1 MKYVKQVGII
11 WGFTVAGELLH
22 AILPLPVPSGVYG
35 LFLLLGAL
43 MAGWVRLESVEGTG
57 NFLMDTMT
65 LMFIPAMVGLM
76 EYAAQIK
83 EVFVPF
89 MIVIAVSTVAVMVVT
104 GRVAQ
109 TVIDLQERGRGKR
122 AEERRGNSAES
133 RENATKGQV
142 SVEECR
148 ENASESQV
156 STTECPENAA
166 KDQVSTAECRE
177 NAAKDQVSAA
187 ECRENAAKGQVS
199 AGGCH
204 ENAAK
209 SRVSAEECRE
219 NAANPLDCPDPQPAP
234 LESEE
239 EQTNAR

>member
-11 WGFTVAGELLH
+11 WGFTMAGEILH

-109 TVIDLQERGRGKR
+109 TVIDLQERGRGKQ
-122 AEERRGNSAES
+122 AEERRRNSVES
-133 RENATKGQV
+133 RGSA
-142 SVEECR
+142 EECR
-148 ENASESQV
+148 ENASES
-156 STTECPENAA
+156 
-166 KDQVSTAECRE
+166 QVSTAECRE
-177 NAAKDQVSAA
+177 NAAKDQVSTT

-199 AGGCH
+199 T
-204 ENAAK
+204 
-209 SRVSAEECRE
+209 VECRE
-219 NAANPLDCPDPQPAP
+219 NTAAP

>member
-1 MKYVKQVGII
+1 
-11 WGFTVAGELLH
+11 
-22 AILPLPVPSGVYG
+22 
-35 LFLLLGAL
+35 

-122 AEERRGNSAES
+122 AEERRGNSVES
-133 RENATKGQV
+133 RGSA
-142 SVEECR
+142 EECR
-148 ENASESQV
+148 ENASES
-156 STTECPENAA
+156 
-166 KDQVSTAECRE
+166 QVSTAECRE
-177 NAAKDQVSAA
+177 NAAKDQVSTTECRENAA
-187 ECRENAAKGQVS
+187 KGQVSTVECRENAAKGQVS
-199 AGGCH
+199 AAECH
-204 ENAAK
+204 ENTAD
-209 SRVSAEECRE
+209 
-219 NAANPLDCPDPQPAP
+219 PLDCPAPQPDP

>member
-11 WGFTVAGELLH
+11 WGFTMAGEILH

-122 AEERRGNSAES
+122 AEERRGNSVES
-133 RENATKGQV
+133 RGSA
-142 SVEECR
+142 EECR
-148 ENASESQV
+148 ENASES
-156 STTECPENAA
+156 
-166 KDQVSTAECRE
+166 QVSTAECRE
-177 NAAKDQVSAA
+177 NAAKDQVSTTECRENAA
-187 ECRENAAKGQVS
+187 KGQVSTVECRENAAKGQVS
-199 AGGCH
+199 A
-204 ENAAK
+204 
-209 SRVSAEECRE
+209 EE
-219 NAANPLDCPDPQPAP
+219 
-234 LESEE
+234 
-239 EQTNAR
+239 

>member
-11 WGFTVAGELLH
+11 WGFTMAGEILH

-109 TVIDLQERGRGKR
+109 TVIDLQERGRDKR
-122 AEERRGNSAES
+122 AEERSGNSVES
-133 RENATKGQV
+133 RGSA
-142 SVEECR
+142 EECR
-148 ENASESQV
+148 ENASES
-156 STTECPENAA
+156 
-166 KDQVSTAECRE
+166 QVSTAECRE
-177 NAAKDQVSAA
+177 NAAKDQVSTT

-199 AGGCH
+199 A
-204 ENAAK
+204 A
-209 SRVSAEECRE
+209 ECRE
-219 NAANPLDCPDPQPAP
+219 NAADPLDCPAPQPAP

>member
-11 WGFTVAGELLH
+11 WGFTMAGEILH

-122 AEERRGNSAES
+122 AEEPRGNAGES
-133 RENATKGQV
+133 
-142 SVEECR
+142 
-148 ENASESQV
+148 
-156 STTECPENAA
+156 
-166 KDQVSTAECRE
+166 
-177 NAAKDQVSAA
+177 QVSAA

-199 AGGCH
+199 AAECH
-204 ENAAK
+204 ENTAD
-209 SRVSAEECRE
+209 
-219 NAANPLDCPDPQPAP
+219 PLDCPAPQPDP

>member
-11 WGFTVAGELLH
+11 WGFTMAGEILH

-122 AEERRGNSAES
+122 AEERRGNSVES
-133 RENATKGQV
+133 RGSA
-142 SVEECR
+142 EECR
-148 ENASESQV
+148 ENASES
-156 STTECPENAA
+156 
-166 KDQVSTAECRE
+166 QVSTAECRE
-177 NAAKDQVSAA
+177 NAAKDQVSTTECRENAA
-187 ECRENAAKGQVS
+187 KGQVSTVECRENAAKGQVS
-199 AGGCH
+199 AAECH
-204 ENAAK
+204 ENTAD
-209 SRVSAEECRE
+209 
-219 NAANPLDCPDPQPAP
+219 PLDCPAPQPDP

>member
-109 TVIDLQERGRGKR
+109 TVIDLQEHGRGKR

-133 RENATKGQV
+133 RV
-142 SVEECR
+142 SAVECR
-148 ENASESQV
+148 ENAVV
-156 STTECPENAA
+156 SR
-166 KDQVSTAECRE
+166 VSGVECRE
-177 NAAKDQVSAA
+177 NTA
-187 ECRENAAKGQVS
+187 E
-199 AGGCH
+199 
-204 ENAAK
+204 
-209 SRVSAEECRE
+209 
-219 NAANPLDCPDPQPAP
+219 PLDCPAPQPEP
-234 LESEE
+234 PESEE

>member
-11 WGFTVAGELLH
+11 WGFTMAGEILH

-43 MAGWVRLESVEGTG
+43 MSGWVRLESVEGTG

-109 TVIDLQERGRGKR
+109 TVIDLQERGRDKR
-122 AEERRGNSAES
+122 AEERSGNSVES
-133 RENATKGQV
+133 RGSA
-142 SVEECR
+142 EECR
-148 ENASESQV
+148 ENASES
-156 STTECPENAA
+156 
-166 KDQVSTAECRE
+166 QVSTAECRE
-177 NAAKDQVSAA
+177 NAAKDQVSTTECRENAA
-187 ECRENAAKGQVS
+187 KGQVSTVECRENAAKGQVS
-199 AGGCH
+199 A
-204 ENAAK
+204 A
-209 SRVSAEECRE
+209 ECRE
-219 NAANPLDCPDPQPAP
+219 NAADPLDCPAPQPAP

>member
-11 WGFTVAGELLH
+11 WGFTMAGEILH

-109 TVIDLQERGRGKR
+109 TVIDLQERGRGKQ
-122 AEERRGNSAES
+122 AEERRRN
-133 RENATKGQV
+133 
-142 SVEECR
+142 
-148 ENASESQV
+148 
-156 STTECPENAA
+156 TTECPENAA

-204 ENAAK
+204 KNAAK

>member
-11 WGFTVAGELLH
+11 WGFTMAGEILH

-122 AEERRGNSAES
+122 AEERRGNSVES
-133 RENATKGQV
+133 RGSA
-142 SVEECR
+142 EECR

-156 STTECPENAA
+156 STAECSENAA
-166 KDQVSTAECRE
+166 KDQVSTTECRENAAKGQVSTVECRE

-187 ECRENAAKGQVS
+187 EC
-199 AGGCH
+199 H
-204 ENAAK
+204 ENTAD
-209 SRVSAEECRE
+209 
-219 NAANPLDCPDPQPAP
+219 PLDCPAPQPDP

>member
-11 WGFTVAGELLH
+11 WGFTMAGELLH

-109 TVIDLQERGRGKR
+109 TVIDLQERGSGKR
-122 AEERRGNSAES
+122 AEERRGNA
-133 RENATKGQV
+133 
-142 SVEECR
+142 
-148 ENASESQV
+148 
-156 STTECPENAA
+156 
-166 KDQVSTAECRE
+166 AECRE
-177 NAAKDQVSAA
+177 NATESRVSAA
-187 ECRENAAKGQVS
+187 ECRENTAESRLSAA
-199 AGGCH
+199 
-204 ENAAK
+204 
-209 SRVSAEECRE
+209 ECRE
-219 NAANPLDCPDPQPAP
+219 NTAEPLDCPAPQPESP
-234 LESEE
+234 ESEE

>member
-11 WGFTVAGELLH
+11 WGFTMAGELLH

-122 AEERRGNSAES
+122 AEERRGNAAES
-133 RENATKGQV
+133 R
-142 SVEECR
+142 
-148 ENASESQV
+148 
-156 STTECPENAA
+156 
-166 KDQVSTAECRE
+166 
-177 NAAKDQVSAA
+177 VSAA
-187 ECRENAAKGQVS
+187 ECRENAV
-199 AGGCH
+199 
-204 ENAAK
+204 E
-209 SRVSAEECRE
+209 SRVSAAECRE
-219 NAANPLDCPDPQPAP
+219 NTAEPLDCPAPQPESP
-234 LESEE
+234 ESEE

>member
-11 WGFTVAGELLH
+11 WGFTMAGEILH

-109 TVIDLQERGRGKR
+109 TVIDLQERGRDKR
-122 AEERRGNSAES
+122 AEERSGNSVES
-133 RENATKGQV
+133 RGSA
-142 SVEECR
+142 EECR
-148 ENASESQV
+148 ENASES
-156 STTECPENAA
+156 
-166 KDQVSTAECRE
+166 QVSTAECRE
-177 NAAKDQVSAA
+177 NAAKDQVSTTECRENAA
-187 ECRENAAKGQVS
+187 KGQVSTVECRENAAKGQVS
-199 AGGCH
+199 A
-204 ENAAK
+204 A
-209 SRVSAEECRE
+209 ECRE
-219 NAANPLDCPDPQPAP
+219 NAADPLDCPAPQPAP

>member
-11 WGFTVAGELLH
+11 WGFTMAGEILH

-122 AEERRGNSAES
+122 AEERRGNSVES
-133 RENATKGQV
+133 RGSA
-142 SVEECR
+142 EECR
-148 ENASESQV
+148 ENASES
-156 STTECPENAA
+156 
-166 KDQVSTAECRE
+166 QVSTAECRE
-177 NAAKDQVSAA
+177 NAAKDQVSTTECRENAAKGQVSTA

-199 AGGCH
+199 AAECH
-204 ENAAK
+204 ENTAD
-209 SRVSAEECRE
+209 
-219 NAANPLDCPDPQPAP
+219 PLDCPAPQPDP

>member
-11 WGFTVAGELLH
+11 WGFTMAGELLH

-122 AEERRGNSAES
+122 AEERRGNSVES
-133 RENATKGQV
+133 RGSA
-142 SVEECR
+142 EECR
-148 ENASESQV
+148 ENASES
-156 STTECPENAA
+156 
-166 KDQVSTAECRE
+166 QVSTAECRE
-177 NAAKDQVSAA
+177 NAAKDQVSTTECRENAA
-187 ECRENAAKGQVS
+187 KGQVSTVECRENAAKGQVS
-199 AGGCH
+199 AAECH
-204 ENAAK
+204 ENTAD
-209 SRVSAEECRE
+209 
-219 NAANPLDCPDPQPAP
+219 PLDCPAPQPDP

>member
-11 WGFTVAGELLH
+11 WGFTMAGEILH

-122 AEERRGNSAES
+122 AEE
-133 RENATKGQV
+133 
-142 SVEECR
+142 
-148 ENASESQV
+148 SQV

>member
-1 MKYVKQVGII
+1 M
-11 WGFTVAGELLH
+11 GFHHGGRIVTRDPAASG
-22 AILPLPVPSGVYG
+22 ASGVYG

-109 TVIDLQERGRGKR
+109 TVIDLQERGSGKR
-122 AEERRGNSAES
+122 AEERRGNA
-133 RENATKGQV
+133 
-142 SVEECR
+142 
-148 ENASESQV
+148 
-156 STTECPENAA
+156 
-166 KDQVSTAECRE
+166 AECRE
-177 NAAKDQVSAA
+177 NATESRVSAA
-187 ECRENAAKGQVS
+187 ECRENT
-199 AGGCH
+199 
-204 ENAAK
+204 
-209 SRVSAEECRE
+209 AE
-219 NAANPLDCPDPQPAP
+219 PLDCPAPQPESP
-234 LESEE
+234 ESEE

>member
-11 WGFTVAGELLH
+11 WGFTMAGEILH

-109 TVIDLQERGRGKR
+109 TVIDLQERGRGKQ
-122 AEERRGNSAES
+122 AEERRRNSVES
-133 RENATKGQV
+133 RGSA
-142 SVEECR
+142 EECR
-148 ENASESQV
+148 ENASES
-156 STTECPENAA
+156 
-166 KDQVSTAECRE
+166 QVSTAECRE
-177 NAAKDQVSAA
+177 NAAKDQVSTTECRENAA
-187 ECRENAAKGQVS
+187 KGQVSTVECRENAAKGQVS
-199 AGGCH
+199 A
-204 ENAAK
+204 A
-209 SRVSAEECRE
+209 ECRE
-219 NAANPLDCPDPQPAP
+219 NAADPLDCPDPQPAP

>member
-11 WGFTVAGELLH
+11 WGFTMAGEILH

-122 AEERRGNSAES
+122 AEERRGNAVES
-133 RENATKGQV
+133 
-142 SVEECR
+142 
-148 ENASESQV
+148 
-156 STTECPENAA
+156 
-166 KDQVSTAECRE
+166 
-177 NAAKDQVSAA
+177 QVSAA

-199 AGGCH
+199 AAECH
-204 ENAAK
+204 ENTAD
-209 SRVSAEECRE
+209 
-219 NAANPLDCPDPQPAP
+219 PLDCPAPQPDP

>member
-11 WGFTVAGELLH
+11 WGFTMAGEVLH

-109 TVIDLQERGRGKR
+109 TVIDLQERGRGKQ
-122 AEERRGNSAES
+122 AEERRGNSVES
-133 RENATKGQV
+133 RG
-142 SVEECR
+142 S
-148 ENASESQV
+148 
-156 STTECPENAA
+156 
-166 KDQVSTAECRE
+166 AE
-177 NAAKDQVSAA
+177 

-199 AGGCH
+199 KAVCH
-204 ENAAK
+204 ENTAD
-209 SRVSAEECRE
+209 
-219 NAANPLDCPDPQPAP
+219 PLDCPAPQPAP

-239 EQTNAR
+239 E

>member
-11 WGFTVAGELLH
+11 WGFTMAGEILH

-122 AEERRGNSAES
+122 AEERRGNSVES
-133 RENATKGQV
+133 RGSA
-142 SVEECR
+142 EECR
-148 ENASESQV
+148 ENASES
-156 STTECPENAA
+156 
-166 KDQVSTAECRE
+166 QVSTAECRE
-177 NAAKDQVSAA
+177 NAAKDQVSTT

-199 AGGCH
+199 AAECH
-204 ENAAK
+204 ENTAD
-209 SRVSAEECRE
+209 
-219 NAANPLDCPDPQPAP
+219 PLDCPAPQPDP